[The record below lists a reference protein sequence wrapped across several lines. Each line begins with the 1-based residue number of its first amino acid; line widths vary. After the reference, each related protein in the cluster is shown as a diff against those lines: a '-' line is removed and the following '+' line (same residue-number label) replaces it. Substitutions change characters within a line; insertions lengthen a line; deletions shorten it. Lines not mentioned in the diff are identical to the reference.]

1 MKALL
6 IALLT
11 AVSCSL
17 ASSEPTPSQIEAKRS
32 LEENAKME
40 EYRGSIYAQAK
51 ADGIDYRPILRSAI
65 GLDQKALISLF
76 AMKFMG
82 EGGETHCANL
92 KDLMK
97 LWGDEQFSKVVA
109 GQPAEIRDL
118 VVSNIDYAWADP
130 EWNLYP
136 KTLATSPASITERT
150 AAEQGGSV
158 QPATRPESKLEVG
171 DKPQPKAEGR
181 SR

>member
-6 IALLT
+6 IALFT
-11 AVSCSL
+11 ALSCSL

-32 LEENAKME
+32 LEEKAKME

-65 GLDQKALISLF
+65 DLDQKALISLF

-82 EGGETHCANL
+82 EGSETHCANL

-97 LWGDEQFSKVVA
+97 LWGDDQFSKVVT

-118 VVSNIDYAWADP
+118 VVSSIDYAWADP

-136 KTLATSPASITERT
+136 KTLATSPASITERPE
-150 AAEQGGSV
+150 AEQDGAG
-158 QPATRPESKLEVG
+158 QPATRPESKSEGG
-171 DKPQPKAEGR
+171 DKPQPDAEER